1 MVALLLLGMTLANA
15 LVMLVLMVDQPSLG
29 LTLLQL
35 IATIA
40 AYPLVVAMTVFALG
54 LRRAAPGEV
63 DDRGH
68 RL

>member
-1 MVALLLLGMTLANA
+1 
-15 LVMLVLMVDQPSLG
+15 MVDQPTLG

-35 IATIA
+35 IATIL
-40 AYPLVVAMTVFALG
+40 AYPLVVAVTVFAFG